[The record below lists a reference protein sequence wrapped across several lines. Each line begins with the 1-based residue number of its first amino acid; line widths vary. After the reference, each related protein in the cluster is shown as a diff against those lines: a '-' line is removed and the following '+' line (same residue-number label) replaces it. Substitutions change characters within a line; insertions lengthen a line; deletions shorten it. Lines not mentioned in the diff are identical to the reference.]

1 MERIRLHHPALSLWE
16 GAEMKI
22 RMFLSILLFHFTSV
36 QSFEPQYVLLL
47 SSVLRSDFQDKVCL
61 HLSNLNET
69 MSMSVILEYNGA
81 NTTIFDQSVSESP
94 FFECKSFQVP
104 RATAEHLAFVTF
116 SAVGSTSQMSERR
129 SVVIPT
135 EEKVT
140 FVQSD
145 KPIYKPGQKV
155 MFRIVTLDNNLKAVN
170 ESYPLVTVQDPDRNR
185 IFQWL
190 QVKPLTP
197 IAEFSFQLISEPILG
212 TYTITVRKNSEETVS
227 HHFTV
232 EEYVLPKYEVQVYSP
247 EAISVEDQTFQVDV
261 CAKYAYA
268 QPVQGKAKIQV
279 CRKYFSSPGCGRGQN
294 EICQRFTLELNTT
307 GCASQSLETE
317 AFQLYRSG
325 LYMLLEVKAIVMENG
340 TGLQF
345 TDSSTIS
352 ISSMLGRIQFENMGR
367 YYKKGIPY
375 TGQFTLV
382 KADNSPIENAV
393 VQLELNDK
401 VLANYTT
408 DSNGSAQF
416 SIDTSNIFDPQI
428 NLRASHKTSE
438 NCYDSNWLTPY
449 YAQGYFSVLRFY
461 SRFQSFLQI
470 KPEPEELRCNQ
481 EKTITVYYSLD
492 AEDYKDVAN
501 VQFYYLVMVRKVFVV
516 TGQKEVSINGALNG
530 SFSVSLTIT
539 PELAPKATMLIY
551 TLHPRGEM
559 VADSAKFQIE
569 KCFKNQVSLKFSEDQ
584 GLPGSNVSLHLEAAA
599 NSYCALRVVDWRVLL
614 LKPTEQL
621 SAKTVFDLV
630 LSQELF
636 GNYQGLQLEDDKR
649 EPCISEKEIFYQGLY
664 YEPVSNS
671 GDGDTYEI
679 VKEMGL
685 KVFSNSRLRKP
696 EVCIKKTFQPYPEV
710 AFSRGQPYGTLKAAS
725 FSSSSSNPGFS
736 DSDAQAAVKETVR
749 KFFADTWIWELVTVG
764 SSGSADLSFTMPDT
778 ITRWDAS
785 GFCVADQAGF
795 GISSNSKLIGFQHFF
810 SDLNLPYSVVQ
821 GEQFELTGN
830 IFNYLDHCV
839 EISALLEESA
849 NYEIQRNSPQGSGN
863 VIVGANEKKTYIW
876 TMTPK
881 TLGEVNLTMTAETVQ
896 SQACGTSEQQS
907 PRWKDTLIRVLLV
920 EPEGIEKEMTQSIL
934 ICTEDTDISE
944 QVSLRLPGTFVN
956 GSARAD
962 FTVLGDCLGQ
972 AMQNLENLLQMPY
985 GCGEQNIA
993 LLASDVAVLKYL
1005 IATDQ
1010 LTEELRSKA
1019 ISFLASGYQKQ
1030 LSYKLFDGSYST
1042 FGRRDMKGD
1051 TRLTAIVF
1059 KTFGKMKDYTYIDE
1073 TVQSQTMIW
1082 LSRQQKEN
1090 GCFMNQGKPFNNAL
1104 EGGDTDEV
1112 SLTALVVGALLQT
1125 GLNSTHSLV
1134 RRGLICLNEAYNRII
1149 SSNIIYSQVLMAYT
1163 FALARQEEKVES
1175 LLQRLDQSAKKDGS
1189 TVHWEREKKPRPDD
1203 LPSFSPRAPSA
1214 EVEITCYGLL
1224 AVISKAVPDL
1234 TLATKIVLWIVKQQN
1249 PYGGFSSTQDTAI
1262 CLDALSLYETL
1273 TFSKGQNTV
1282 TISSEKSSE
1291 VFQVNGDNRLLL
1303 QRSNLVQVPGNYT
1316 VDVAGKG
1323 CAFIQTT
1330 LRYNVLLSQMG
1341 AGFSLYVETANSSC
1355 TDGFQ
1360 DKFDLFITTS
1370 YTGIRNNSNM
1380 VIVDVKMLSGYS
1392 VVSTSM
1398 EKLQEN
1404 TKVMKT
1410 EIKNNH
1416 LLIYLENLRSEISFM
1431 FSVEQTLPISNIK
1444 PASVKIYDY
1453 YETDEYGLAEYNTPC
1468 GQTSA

>member
-1 MERIRLHHPALSLWE
+1 
-16 GAEMKI
+16 MKI
-22 RMFLSILLFHFTSV
+22 RVFLSILLFHFTFV
-36 QSFEPQYVLLL
+36 QSLEPQYVLLV
-47 SSVLRSDFQDKVCL
+47 SSVLQSDSQDKVCL

-69 MSMSVILEYNGA
+69 VSLSVVLEYNGA
-81 NTTIFDQSVSESP
+81 NTTIFDQSVSESS

-104 RATAEHLAFVTF
+104 RAVAELLAFITF
-116 SAVGSTSQMSERR
+116 SAVGSTSRMLERR

-135 EEKVT
+135 EETVT

-145 KPIYKPGQKV
+145 KPIYKPGQNV
-155 MFRIVTLDNNLKAVN
+155 MFRIVTLDNNLKPVN
-170 ESYPLVTVQDPDRNR
+170 ESYPLVTIQDPDGNR

-197 IAEFSFQLISEPILG
+197 IAEFSIQLISEPILG

-227 HHFTV
+227 HRFTV
-232 EEYVLPKYEVQVYSP
+232 EEYVLPKYEVQLHSP
-247 EAISVEDQTFQVDV
+247 KTISVEDQTFQVDV
-261 CAKYAYA
+261 CAKYTYA

-307 GCASQSLETE
+307 GCASQSLATE

-325 LYMLLEVKAIVMENG
+325 LYMSLDVQAIVMENG
-340 TGLQF
+340 TGVQF

-352 ISSMLGRIQFENMGR
+352 ISSMLGRLQFENVGR

-375 TGQFTLV
+375 DGQFTLV

-393 VQLELNDK
+393 VQLELNGK
-401 VLANYTT
+401 VLDNYTT

-416 SIDTSNIFDPQI
+416 SIDTSNIFDPQF
-428 NLRASHKTSE
+428 NLRVSYKTSE

-449 YAQGYFSVLRFY
+449 YSQGYFSVFRFY

-470 KPEPEELRCNQ
+470 KPEPEELRCNR

-492 AEDYKDVAN
+492 AEDYNNVAS
-501 VQFYYLVMVRKVFVV
+501 VQFYYLVMVRKDFVV
-516 TGQKEVSINGALNG
+516 TGQKEVSISGALNG

-569 KCFKNQVSLKFSEDQ
+569 KCFRNQVSLKFSEDQ

-599 NSYCALRVVDWRVLL
+599 NSYCALRAVDRSVLL
-614 LKPTEQL
+614 LKPEEQL
-621 SAKTVFDLV
+621 SAATVFNLV
-630 LSQELF
+630 QPQELY
-636 GNYQGLQLEDDKR
+636 GYYYRGLQLEDDKR

-671 GDGDTYEI
+671 GDGDAYEI

-696 EVCIKKTFQPYPEV
+696 EVCVRNTFQPFPEMGFARGQ
-710 AFSRGQPYGTLKAAS
+710 AFSTTSVAS
-725 FSSSSSNPGFS
+725 FSGSSSNQGFS
-736 DSDAQAAVKETVR
+736 NSVAKTAVIETVR
-749 KFFADTWIWELVTVG
+749 TFFPETWIWELVTVG
-764 SSGSADLSFTMPDT
+764 SSGSADLSYTIPDT

-795 GISSNSKLIGFQHFF
+795 GISSNAELIGFQPFF
-810 SDLNLPYSVVQ
+810 VGLTLPYSVVR
-821 GEQFELTGN
+821 GEQFELIATL
-830 IFNYLDHCV
+830 FNYLDYCV
-839 EISALLEESA
+839 EVSVVLKESA
-849 NYEIQRNSPQGSGN
+849 DYEAQLNSPQSVGN
-863 VIVGANEKKTYIW
+863 AIVGANERKTYIW
-876 TMTPK
+876 TITPK
-881 TLGEVNLTMTAETVQ
+881 TLGEVNITVTAETVQ
-896 SQACGTSEQQS
+896 SEACGTSEQQS
-907 PRWKDTLIRVLLV
+907 QRKDTLIHVLLV
-920 EPEGIEKEMTQSIL
+920 EPEGIEKEMTQSVL
-934 ICTEDTDISE
+934 ICTKDTNESE
-944 QVSLRLPGTFVN
+944 QVSLKLPGTFVN
-956 GSARAD
+956 GSARAV
-962 FTVLGDCLGQ
+962 FTVLGDCLGP
-972 AMQNLENLLQMPY
+972 AMQNLQNLLRMPY

-993 LLASDVAVLKYL
+993 LLASDVAILKYL
-1005 IATDQ
+1005 IATEQ

-1042 FGRRDMKGD
+1042 FGRRNMKGD

-1059 KTFGKMKDYTYIDE
+1059 STFGKMKEYTYIDE
-1073 TVQSQTMIW
+1073 TVQSQTLIW
-1082 LSRQQKEN
+1082 LSSQQKTN
-1090 GCFMNQGKPFNNAL
+1090 GCFANQGKPFNNAL
-1104 EGGDTDEV
+1104 EGGDMDEV

-1125 GLNSTHSLV
+1125 GLNSTHPLV
-1134 RRGLICLNEAYNRII
+1134 RRGLICLDEAYDRSIN
-1149 SSNIIYSQVLMAYT
+1149 SNNVYNQVLMAYT
-1163 FALARQEEKVES
+1163 FALAGQEDKVES
-1175 LLQRLDQSAKKDGS
+1175 LLQRLDQSAKKEGS
-1189 TVHWEREKKPRPDD
+1189 TVHWEREEKPQPDD
-1203 LPSFSPRAPSA
+1203 LPSFVPRAPSA

-1234 TLATKIVLWIVKQQN
+1234 TLAANIVLWIVRQQN

-1262 CLDALSLYETL
+1262 CLHALSLYETL

-1282 TISSEKSSE
+1282 TISSESSSE

-1303 QRSNLVQVPGNYT
+1303 QRSDLVQVPGNYT
-1316 VDVAGKG
+1316 VVVAGNG

-1330 LRYNVLLSQMG
+1330 LRYNVLLSRIG

-1360 DKFDLFITTS
+1360 DKFDLVITTS

-1380 VIVDVKMLSGYS
+1380 VIMDVKMLSGYS
-1392 VVSTSM
+1392 VVSTSV
-1398 EKLQEN
+1398 EKLKEN

-1416 LLIYLENLRSEISFM
+1416 LLIYMDDLRSEVSFT
-1431 FSVEQTLPISNIK
+1431 FSVEQTIPVSNIK